1 MEYFHDKFK
10 LDEEKIE
17 CSMEVKNSTERL
29 IQPILQDLAWLESI
43 LDLRM
48 SAYFEEESPDFLFPA
63 APIWPGESTPYTNFV
78 SKYKLDIKERVIL
91 LMSMV
96 PLLSPQTFDCFFIQ
110 NKSIGRPFSEFGGVE
125 AKSHKGFIPTVET
138 VNFVLNGKD
147 LLKRLDLYKVFSE
160 EHFFSKR
167 QVLSLKKNS
176 ENESFWSNS
185 LQINED
191 FFYHLISGEKISPK
205 FSSEFPAKE
214 LTTQLQIDDLVLN
227 KQLMDELGLILNWI
241 KFRDEIKA
249 SEKLRKSF
257 RTGYRALFYGP
268 PGTGK
273 SLTAAILGKNND
285 LPVYRIDLSQ
295 VVSKYIGETEKN
307 LSRLLDVAEHKNW
320 VLFFDEA
327 DSLFSK
333 RTEINDSKDKYANQ
347 GTSYLLQ
354 RLEEYDG
361 LVILATNLRPN
372 IDRAFVRRFQSILYF
387 NLPTV
392 DERIKLWENAL
403 KNFNLASDVSVK
415 KLSEKYEVSGAAIS
429 NAIQFSWLSSKRDQ
443 RDQITS
449 LDIEGG
455 LLREMA
461 KEGRAV
467 K

>member
-1 MEYFHDKFK
+1 
-10 LDEEKIE
+10 
-17 CSMEVKNSTERL
+17 MEVKNNTEKL
-29 IQPILQDLAWLESI
+29 IQPILQDLVWLESI
-43 LDLRM
+43 IDLRM
-48 SAYFEEESPDFLFPA
+48 SAYFEEESPDFQFPA
-63 APIWPGESTPYTNFV
+63 PPIWSGERNPYTDFV
-78 SKYKLDIKERVIL
+78 TNYKLEVKERVIL

-96 PLLSPQTFDCFFIQ
+96 PLLSPQSFDCFFIQ

-147 LLKRLDLYKVFSE
+147 LLKRLELYKVFSD

-205 FSSEFPAKE
+205 FSSQFPAKE
-214 LTTQLQIDDLVLN
+214 LTTQLQMDDLVLN

-273 SLTAAILGKNND
+273 SLTAAILGKNNN

-403 KNFNLASDVSVK
+403 KNFNIAADVSIK

>member
-1 MEYFHDKFK
+1 M
-10 LDEEKIE
+10 
-17 CSMEVKNSTERL
+17 
-29 IQPILQDLAWLESI
+29 
-43 LDLRM
+43 
-48 SAYFEEESPDFLFPA
+48 
-63 APIWPGESTPYTNFV
+63 
-78 SKYKLDIKERVIL
+78 
-91 LMSMV
+91 
-96 PLLSPQTFDCFFIQ
+96 
-110 NKSIGRPFSEFGGVE
+110 
-125 AKSHKGFIPTVET
+125 
-138 VNFVLNGKD
+138 
-147 LLKRLDLYKVFSE
+147 
-160 EHFFSKR
+160 
-167 QVLSLKKNS
+167 
-176 ENESFWSNS
+176 
-185 LQINED
+185 
-191 FFYHLISGEKISPK
+191 
-205 FSSEFPAKE
+205 
-214 LTTQLQIDDLVLN
+214 DDLVLN

-241 KFRDEIKA
+241 QFREEIKS

-273 SLTAAILGKNND
+273 SLTAAILGKNYD

-307 LSRLLDVAEHKNW
+307 LSRLLDIAEHKNW

-333 RTEINDSKDKYANQ
+333 RTEVNDSKDKYANQ

-372 IDRAFVRRFQSILYF
+372 IDRAFIRRFQSILYF

-392 DERIKLWENAL
+392 DERIILWENAL
-403 KNFNLASDVSVK
+403 KNFTIAKDVSVQRIA
-415 KLSEKYEVSGAAIS
+415 EKYEVSGASIG
-429 NAIQFSWLSSKRDQ
+429 NAIQFSWLSSKRNL
-443 RDQITS
+443 RNEITE
-449 LDIEGG
+449 LDIEAG

>member
-1 MEYFHDKFK
+1 M
-10 LDEEKIE
+10 DEEKTE
-17 CSMEVKNSTERL
+17 RVMEVKIGSERF
-29 IQPILQDLAWLESI
+29 IQPILRDLDWLESI
-43 LDLRM
+43 LSSRM
-48 SAYFEEESPDFLFPA
+48 TTYFEDEGSEFILPAPPILEDDDSPYPQF
-63 APIWPGESTPYTNFV
+63 IN
-78 SKYKLDIKERVIL
+78 KYSLTVQERIVF
-91 LMSMV
+91 LMSIV

-110 NKSIGRPFSEFGGVE
+110 NKSIGRPFSEFGGIE

-138 VNFVLNGKD
+138 VNFILNGKD
-147 LLKRLDLYKVFSE
+147 IFKRLDLYALFAQEHVFA
-160 EHFFSKR
+160 KY
-167 QVLSLKKNS
+167 QVLSLEKNS
-176 ENESFWSNS
+176 DTESFWSRG
-185 LQINED
+185 LHVNED
-191 FFYHLISGEKISPK
+191 FFYHLISGEKIAPK

-214 LTTQLQIDDLVLN
+214 LTTPLQIDDLVLN

-241 KFRDEIKA
+241 KHRDEIRA
-249 SEKLRKSF
+249 SEKLRRSF

-307 LSRLLDVAEHKNW
+307 LSRLLDIAEHKNW

-403 KNFNLASDVSVK
+403 KNFHISGDVSIK
-415 KLSEKYEVSGAAIS
+415 KLAEKYEVSGAAIS
-429 NAIQFSWLSSKRDQ
+429 NAIQFSWLSSKRDS
-443 RDQITS
+443 RDQISS
-449 LDIEGG
+449 LDLEAG

-467 K
+467 I

>member
-1 MEYFHDKFK
+1 MEMKTSTDK
-10 LDEEKIE
+10 
-17 CSMEVKNSTERL
+17 L
-29 IQPILQDLAWLESI
+29 IQPILQDLAWLETI

-48 SAYFEEESPDFLFPA
+48 STYFEEMSPDFLFPD
-63 APIWPGESTPYTNFV
+63 PPKWSGESNPYTQFV
-78 SKYKLDIKERVIL
+78 TKYALDLKERVIL

-125 AKSHKGFIPTVET
+125 VRSHKGFIPTVET

-147 LLKRLDLYKVFSE
+147 LLQRLDLYKVFSE
-160 EHFFSKR
+160 EHFFSKH
-167 QVLSLKKNS
+167 QILSLKRNS
-176 ENESFWSNS
+176 DNESFWSNS

-205 FSSEFPAKE
+205 FSSQFPAKE

-241 KFRDEIKA
+241 KYREEIKSSA
-249 SEKLRKSF
+249 TLRKSF

-387 NLPTV
+387 NLPSV
-392 DERIKLWENAL
+392 EDRIKLWENAL
-403 KNFNLASDVSVK
+403 KNFSIASDVSIK
-415 KLSEKYEVSGAAIS
+415 KLAEKYEISGAAIS
-429 NAIQFSWLSSKRDQ
+429 NAIQFSWLSSKRDH
-443 RDQITS
+443 RNEITS
-449 LDIEGG
+449 LDLEAGI
-455 LLREMA
+455 LREMA
-461 KEGRAV
+461 KEGRAG

>member
-1 MEYFHDKFK
+1 
-10 LDEEKIE
+10 
-17 CSMEVKNSTERL
+17 MEVKNSTERL

-63 APIWPGESTPYTNFV
+63 PPIWLGESNPYTNFV
-78 SKYKLDIKERVIL
+78 TRYKLDVKERVIL

-96 PLLSPQTFDCFFIQ
+96 PLLSPQSFDCFFIQ

-147 LLKRLDLYKVFSE
+147 LLKRLELYKVFSE

-205 FSSEFPAKE
+205 FSSQFPAKE

-241 KFRDEIKA
+241 KFRDEIKG

-273 SLTAAILGKNND
+273 SLTAAILGKNNN

-403 KNFNLASDVSVK
+403 KNFNIASDVSIK

>member
-1 MEYFHDKFK
+1 MEIKT
-10 LDEEKIE
+10 
-17 CSMEVKNSTERL
+17 STERL
-29 IQPILQDLAWLESI
+29 IQPILQDLAWLEAI

-48 SAYFEEESPDFLFPA
+48 STYFEESSPDFLFPE
-63 APIWPGESTPYTNFV
+63 PPKWLGESTPYMDFV
-78 SKYKLDIKERVIL
+78 SKYALDNKERVIL

-96 PLLSPQTFDCFFIQ
+96 PLLSPQSFDCFFIQ

-167 QVLSLKKNS
+167 QILSLKKNS

-185 LQINED
+185 IQINED

-205 FSSEFPAKE
+205 FSSQFPAKE

-249 SEKLRKSF
+249 SPNLRKSF

-273 SLTAAILGKNND
+273 SLTAAILGKNNG

-392 DERIKLWENAL
+392 DERITLWENAL
-403 KNFNLASDVSVK
+403 KNFSISSDVSIK

-443 RDQITS
+443 RDQISS

>member
-1 MEYFHDKFK
+1 MEIRNGS
-10 LDEEKIE
+10 EKY
-17 CSMEVKNSTERL
+17 
-29 IQPILQDLAWLESI
+29 IQPILRDLAWLESI
-43 LDLRM
+43 LGERM
-48 SAYFEEESPDFLFPA
+48 NTYFEDEETDFFLTSPPDLL
-63 APIWPGESTPYTNFV
+63 GNDTPYEQFILRYELT
-78 SKYKLDIKERVIL
+78 LQERVVF

-96 PLLSPQTFDCFFIQ
+96 PLLSPQSFDCFFIQ
-110 NKSIGRPFSEFGGVE
+110 NKSIGRPFSEFGGIE

-147 LLKRLDLYKVFSE
+147 IFKRLDLYALFAQEHVFA
-160 EHFFSKR
+160 KY
-167 QVLSLKKNS
+167 QVLFLKKNS
-176 ENESFWSNS
+176 DSESFWSNGF
-185 LQINED
+185 QVNED
-191 FFYHLISGEKISPK
+191 FFYHLISGEKIAPK
-205 FSSEFPAKE
+205 FSSEFPAKA
-214 LTTQLQIDDLVLN
+214 LSTPLQIEDLVLN

-241 KFRDEIKA
+241 KHRDEIRS

-307 LSRLLDVAEHKNW
+307 LSRLLDIAEHKNW

-372 IDRAFVRRFQSILYF
+372 IDRAFIRRFQSILYF

-392 DERIKLWENAL
+392 DERIILWENAL
-403 KNFNLASDVSVK
+403 KNFNISGDVSIK
-415 KLSEKYEVSGAAIS
+415 KLAEKYEVSGAAIG
-429 NAIQFSWLSSKRDQ
+429 NAIQFSWLSSKRDL
-443 RDQITS
+443 RDQINS
-449 LDIEGG
+449 LDLEAG

-467 K
+467 I